1 MANVYILYSEKI
13 ALFYTGSCA
22 EFDFRHELHL
32 SKHFPGS
39 FTVRADDWVLFFRID
54 DLGYRQARK
63 IESHIKRMNSSV
75 YIKNLAKYPDMVD
88 KLKLKYK

>member
-54 DLGYRQARK
+54 DLGYRQAR
-63 IESHIKRMNSSV
+63 
-75 YIKNLAKYPDMVD
+75 LT
-88 KLKLKYK
+88 LKLGKPDHLLLLRIPNFKFETSNNIRRP